1 MVVSHLKE
9 AGHSL
14 MEQVKQTSQEFN
26 RETAE
31 KNPAGVRASLKDWS
45 EELPLQRGPTLSD
58 QMWSSLCPRTLSKM
72 TEQSGSN

>member
-9 AGHSL
+9 AGRSL

-31 KNPAGVRASLKDWS
+31 KKPAGVRASLKDWS
-45 EELPLQRGPTLSD
+45 
-58 QMWSSLCPRTLSKM
+58 
-72 TEQSGSN
+72 